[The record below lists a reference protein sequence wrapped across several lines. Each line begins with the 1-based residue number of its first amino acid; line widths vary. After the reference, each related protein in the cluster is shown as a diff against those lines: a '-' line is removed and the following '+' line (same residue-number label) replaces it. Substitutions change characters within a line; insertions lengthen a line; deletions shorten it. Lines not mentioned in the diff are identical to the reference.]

1 MVVVTQYHNLSYDC
15 LFSAVS
21 DTIIKDDKILR
32 WLRLGKDIQLH
43 LPPVRV
49 MNLVVMLH
57 SHHCEASFGR
67 GTPTPFTTTT
77 VTYTKANM
85 MEMTVEMKMMYDGG
99 DGGDIDVDGIRNT
112 VNAIRLPLRMYIM
125 LSSLVSFP
133 VSPPPFVAVS
143 NTILCGLNHCSLT
156 SYKLM
161 ESYYGMS
168 LSSENE
174 RDVVEISE
182 EDTEEEFE
190 VKECTNDESHV
201 HVDTSITVYMW
212 PSVSGV
218 HVNTE
223 LSCTCR

>member
-1 MVVVTQYHNLSYDC
+1 M
-15 LFSAVS
+15 
-21 DTIIKDDKILR
+21 
-32 WLRLGKDIQLH
+32 
-43 LPPVRV
+43 

-99 DGGDIDVDGIRNT
+99 DGGNIDVDGIRNT
-112 VNAIRLPLRMYIM
+112 VNAICLPLRMYIM

-133 VSPPPFVAVS
+133 VSPPPFVTVS

-161 ESYYGMS
+161 ESFYGVSATIS
-168 LSSENE
+168 LYIYILFCKIHIAPK
-174 RDVVEISE
+174 ISE
-182 EDTEEEFE
+182 EETEEEFE

-201 HVDTSITVYMW
+201 HVDTRTPVYMW
-212 PSVSGV
+212 PSASGV
-218 HVNTE
+218 HVAIGFR
-223 LSCTCR
+223 CTCGY

>member
-1 MVVVTQYHNLSYDC
+1 MPVMVVVTQYHNLSYDC

-21 DTIIKDDKILR
+21 DTIIKDDEILR
-32 WLRLGKDIQLH
+32 WLRLDKDIQLY

-85 MEMTVEMKMMYDGG
+85 MEMTVEMKMMYDGR
-99 DGGDIDVDGIRNT
+99 DGGDIDVDGIGNT

-125 LSSLVSFP
+125 ISSLVSFP

-156 SYKLM
+156 SYNLM
-161 ESYYGMS
+161 ESFYGVSTTIS
-168 LSSENE
+168 LYIYILLFLFKFS
-174 RDVVEISE
+174 RVI
-182 EDTEEEFE
+182 
-190 VKECTNDESHV
+190 
-201 HVDTSITVYMW
+201 
-212 PSVSGV
+212 
-218 HVNTE
+218 
-223 LSCTCR
+223 